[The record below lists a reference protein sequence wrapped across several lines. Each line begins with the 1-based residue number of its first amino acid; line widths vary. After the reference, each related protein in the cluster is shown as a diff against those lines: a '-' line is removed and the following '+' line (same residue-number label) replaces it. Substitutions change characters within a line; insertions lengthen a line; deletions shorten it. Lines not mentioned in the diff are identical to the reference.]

1 MCEDTA
7 INRVT
12 NMTSSESNSIS
23 LDIHRPPR
31 VLFPN
36 KVAYPIPQNEMGINT
51 PIRLSVSIFNKTST
65 RFRLH
70 PLQPILPELLTL
82 DGQIIQRRLV
92 TDADFTNNQQNTLLQ
107 RNQGREAVFFQIP
120 PNCSSGFDF
129 PAKFLWEHNILRLK
143 IPTIPMFSPNSFH
156 PTSFWCFDGLEA
168 ENYQLRWILNTYDEN
183 TLSDESN
190 INRSITVGDISS
202 RMLATP
208 WLNLRLVQPL
218 STDNRAIEVDGV
230 RFKIEMPES
239 VLTIPNRQTGNKTDV
254 KLGIQVINNTSHSL
268 RFYQSS
274 SIEAYLL
281 DDDGKKISGFPEAL
295 RLGMPTGQPT
305 YYSVQPGKI
314 AFFNLDGILSWRD
327 NSLLQLAIP
336 RKTRQQFTGKDAYFY
351 FGELTHN
358 KSYYLQV
365 TYQVREP
372 LSQLEEKVL
381 EKVWTGWVTL
391 PSVKF
396 TLVES

>member
-1 MCEDTA
+1 
-7 INRVT
+7 
-12 NMTSSESNSIS
+12 MTSSESNSIS

-254 KLGIQVINNTSHSL
+254 KLGIQVINNTSNSL
-268 RFYQSS
+268 RFYQPS
-274 SIEAYLL
+274 SIDMYLT
-281 DDDGKKISGFPEAL
+281 DDENRAIQILPEKISPGKPKL
-295 RLGMPTGQPT
+295 LTD
-305 YYSVQPGKI
+305 YSVQSGKSAFFSLNGVISWRNKNVLQI
-314 AFFNLDGILSWRD
+314 AF
-327 NSLLQLAIP
+327 P
-336 RKTRQQFTGKDAYFY
+336 RKTRQQFTGNDSYFN
-351 FGELTHN
+351 FGELTANQFYH
-358 KSYYLQV
+358 LQV
-365 TYQVREP
+365 TYKIPE
-372 LSQLEEKVL
+372 SATHLEKEVL

-391 PSVKF
+391 PSVQL
-396 TLVES
+396 TLVEP

>member
-254 KLGIQVINNTSHSL
+254 KLGIQVINNTSNSL
-268 RFYQSS
+268 RFYQPS
-274 SIEAYLL
+274 SIDMYLT
-281 DDDGKKISGFPEAL
+281 DDENRAIQILPEKISPGKPKL
-295 RLGMPTGQPT
+295 LTD
-305 YYSVQPGKI
+305 YSVQSGKSAFFSLNGVISWRNKNVLQI
-314 AFFNLDGILSWRD
+314 AF
-327 NSLLQLAIP
+327 P
-336 RKTRQQFTGKDAYFY
+336 RKTRQQFTGNDSYFN
-351 FGELTHN
+351 FGELTANQFYH
-358 KSYYLQV
+358 LQV
-365 TYQVREP
+365 TYKIPE
-372 LSQLEEKVL
+372 SATHLEKEVL

-391 PSVKF
+391 PSVQL
-396 TLVES
+396 TLVEP